1 MSGFFGMARRIVL
14 AIGADLPEPAVDV
27 LIRENLA
34 MSRVDTIDQARSFI
48 HDRMPLAVVIG
59 ACDANEALAFVR
71 WLRESERMA
80 FVSIFCTSAGPS
92 LAEALRAGADDVF
105 IALDVEAAR
114 CMAARVERAQAL
126 SQLALV
132 DALTLLHN
140 RRFMNDRLEQE
151 ISRAARAGK
160 AFSIALLDL
169 DGFRRVNEAHGH
181 AVGDRLLV
189 AFARALRNDLRA
201 YDVPCRLGG
210 DEFVVLFPDCDRAG
224 ADAALDKLRRRATW
238 ALPGLPEITFS
249 SGVAAFPEDGSVWT
263 ELLDAADRRMMT
275 ARSATAGEPAAG

>member
-1 MSGFFGMARRIVL
+1 MSGFFGMARCIVL
-14 AIGADLPEPAVDV
+14 TIGVELPEDAIDV
-27 LIRENLA
+27 LIHEGLA
-34 MSRVDTIDQARSFI
+34 VSRVDTIEQARWFVN
-48 HDRMPLAVVIG
+48 DRMPLAVVVG
-59 ACDANEALAFVR
+59 ACDGDKGLELVR
-71 WLRESERMA
+71 WLRASERMA
-80 FVSIFCTSAGPS
+80 FLSIFVTSAGPS

-105 IALDVEAAR
+105 ITLDAEAAR

-126 SQLALV
+126 SQLALL

-151 ISRAARAGK
+151 LSRAARAGK
-160 AFSIALLDL
+160 TFSIALLDI
-169 DGFRRVNEAHGH
+169 DDFRRVNEAHGH

-224 ADAALDKLRRRATW
+224 AASALDKLRQRATW
-238 ALPGLPEITFS
+238 ALPGLPAITFS
-249 SGVAAFPEDGSVWT
+249 AGVAAFPEDGSVWT
-263 ELLDAADRRMMT
+263 ELFDAADRRMQGAKSST
-275 ARSATAGEPAAG
+275 RAAND